1 MVIELSIREMEPFP
15 LCDDKIY
22 FNNAVIGAVPES
34 TIKVVEEYWGD
45 YAKTIRGE
53 SDWGE
58 GLSKYTEKKR
68 NSKRLFAE
76 ILGARETEVAFLPN
90 ASTGMNTAFS
100 MIPFRRGQNV
110 VLTDLSFPMCAAVAN
125 KQREKGAEPRF
136 IRHSGGVVETEQWMK
151 AIDDDTAAVMVDQ
164 AGWFNGFLHEVEALA
179 EAAHDHGAYLI
190 VDGTQSAGAM
200 RWDTRGKGVDFLATS
215 CYKWLYGG
223 PYNNSVGF
231 FYMRDEIV
239 DELQPDYVGGQ
250 TLPDEQELRN
260 VTDGFDVY
268 DFKPKKG
275 LSRIEIYSQAEG
287 PYVAVENS
295 MRLLLRF
302 GLDRVERQIKRV
314 DTKIIDGLLEMGV
327 ELQTPVEEGRRIY
340 LNAVI
345 PEYKK
350 VCDALAKE
358 GIHVSPRVGGLR
370 ISPGAYNTVDE
381 AERFL
386 EALRRHV

>member
-1 MVIELSIREMEPFP
+1 MSIKEMEPFP
-15 LCDDKIY
+15 LCEDKIY

-34 TIKVVEEYWGD
+34 TIKVVEAYWGD
-45 YAKTIRGE
+45 YAKTVRGE
-53 SDWGE
+53 ADWGE
-58 GLSKYTEKKR
+58 GLSKYRERKR

-76 ILGARETEVAFLPN
+76 ILGAKETEVAFLPN
-90 ASTGMNTAFS
+90 ASTGMNTAFG

-110 VLTDLSFPMCAAVAN
+110 VLTDLSFPMCATVAN
-125 KQREKGAEPRF
+125 KQREKGVEPRF

-164 AGWFNGFLHEVEALA
+164 AGWFNGFLHDVEALA
-179 EAAHDHGAYLI
+179 EAAHDHGAYLV
-190 VDGTQSAGAM
+190 VDGTQSAGAI
-200 RWDTRGKGVDFLATS
+200 RWDIRGKGVDFLATS

-250 TLPDEQELRN
+250 TLPDEQEQRN

-295 MRLLLRF
+295 MKLLLRF
-302 GLDRVERQIKRV
+302 GLDKVERQIKRV

-327 ELQTPVEEGRRIY
+327 ELQTPVEEERRIY

-345 PEYKK
+345 PDYKK
-350 VCDALAKE
+350 VCDALARE

-370 ISPGAYNTVDE
+370 ISPGAYNTVEE
-381 AERFL
+381 AEGFL
-386 EALRRHV
+386 EALRRQV

>member
-1 MVIELSIREMEPFP
+1 LSIREMEPFP
-15 LCDDKIY
+15 FCEGKIY

-34 TIKVVEEYWGD
+34 TVRVVEEYWRD
-45 YAKTIRGE
+45 YVEIL
-53 SDWGE
+53 WGE
-58 GLSKYTEKKR
+58 TDLDTGLSKYGEKKV

-76 ILGARETEVAFLPN
+76 IIGARESEVAFLPN
-90 ASTGMNTAFS
+90 ASTGMNTAFG
-100 MIPFRRGQNV
+100 MIPFRRGQNL

-125 KQREKGAEPRF
+125 KQREKGVEPRF
-136 IRHSGGVVETEQWMK
+136 IRHRGGVVETEQWMD
-151 AIDDDTAAVMVDQ
+151 AIDDDTAAVILDQ
-164 AGWFNGFLHEVEALA
+164 AGWFNGYLHDVEAIA
-179 EAAHDHGAYLI
+179 GAAHDYGAYLI
-190 VDGTQSAGAM
+190 VDGTQSTGAI
-200 RWDTRGKGVDFLATS
+200 RWDIHCKGVDFLATS

-239 DELQPDYVGGQ
+239 DELQPEYVGGQ
-250 TLPDEQELRN
+250 TLPDEQEQRN

-268 DFKPKKG
+268 DLKPKKG

-314 DTKIIDGLLEMGV
+314 DTKIVDGLLEMGV
-327 ELQTPVEEGRRIY
+327 ELQTPVEEERRIY
-340 LNAVI
+340 LNAAV
-345 PEYKK
+345 PDYKR
-350 VCDALAKE
+350 VCDSLAE
-358 GIHVSPRVGGLR
+358 ENIHVSPRVGGLR

-386 EALRRHV
+386 EALRRLA

>member
-1 MVIELSIREMEPFP
+1 MEPFP
-15 LCDDKIY
+15 LCEGKIY

-34 TIKVVEEYWGD
+34 TIRVVEEYWRD
-45 YAKTIRGE
+45 YAEALRGE
-53 SDWGE
+53 ADLDTS
-58 GLSKYTEKKR
+58 LSKYVERKI

-76 ILGARETEVAFLPN
+76 VIGAKESEVAFLPN
-90 ASTGMNTAFS
+90 ASTGMNTAFG
-100 MIPFRRGQNV
+100 MIPFRRGQNL

-125 KQREKGAEPRF
+125 KQRGKGVEPRF
-136 IRHSGGVVETEQWMK
+136 IKHSGGVVEAEQWEE

-164 AGWFNGFLHEVEALA
+164 AGWFNGYLHDVEAIVDV
-179 EAAHDHGAYLI
+179 AHDHGAYLI
-190 VDGTQSAGAM
+190 VDGTQSAGAI
-200 RWDTRGKGVDFLATS
+200 RWDIRGKGVDFLATS

-239 DELQPDYVGGQ
+239 DELQPEYVGGQ
-250 TLPDEQELRN
+250 TLPDEQGLRN

-268 DFKPKKG
+268 DLKPKKG

-314 DTKIIDGLLEMGV
+314 DTVIVEGLLEMGV
-327 ELQTPVEEGRRIY
+327 GLQTPVEEERRLY
-340 LNAVI
+340 LNAAV
-345 PEYKK
+345 PDYEK
-350 VCDALAKE
+350 VCDSLAE
-358 GIHVSPRVGGLR
+358 EDIHVSPRVGGLR
-370 ISPGAYNTVDE
+370 ISPGAYNTIDE

-386 EALRRHV
+386 EALNRLV

>member
-1 MVIELSIREMEPFP
+1 VITLSIREIEPFP
-15 LCDDKIY
+15 LCEGKIY
-22 FNNAVIGAVPES
+22 FNNSVIGAVPES
-34 TIKVVEEYWGD
+34 TIRVVEGYWRD
-45 YAKTIRGE
+45 YAEIMRGE
-53 SDWGE
+53 ADGE
-58 GLSKYTEKKR
+58 ESLSKYAERKR
-68 NSKRLFAE
+68 NSKRLFSE
-76 ILGARETEVAFLPN
+76 ILGSKESEVAFLPN

-110 VLTDLSFPMCAAVAN
+110 ILTDLSFPMCAAVAN
-125 KQREKGAEPRF
+125 KQREKGVGLKF
-136 IRHSGGVVETEQWMK
+136 IKHSGGVVETDQWEK
-151 AIDDDTAAVMVDQ
+151 AIDDSTAAVMVDQ
-164 AGWFNGFLHEVEALA
+164 AGWFNGFLHDVKAIA
-179 EAAHDHGAYLI
+179 EAAHDHGAYLV
-190 VDGTQSAGAM
+190 VDGTQSAGAI
-200 RWDTRGKGVDFLATS
+200 RWDIRGKGVDFLATS

-268 DFKPKKG
+268 DLKPKKG

-302 GLDRVERQIKRV
+302 SLDRVERQIKRV
-314 DTKIIDGLLEMGV
+314 DTEIVEGLLEMGV
-327 ELQTPVEEGRRIY
+327 ELQTPVEEERRIY

-345 PEYKK
+345 PNYKK
-350 VCDALAKE
+350 VCEALAGE

>member
-1 MVIELSIREMEPFP
+1 MSIMEMEPFP
-15 LCDDKIY
+15 LCEGKIY

-34 TIKVVEEYWGD
+34 TIRVVEEYWRD
-45 YAKTIRGE
+45 YAETLRGE
-53 SDWGE
+53 ADLEDGM
-58 GLSKYTEKKR
+58 SKYVERKL

-76 ILGARETEVAFLPN
+76 VLGARESEVAFLPN
-90 ASTGMNTAFS
+90 ASTGMNTAFG
-100 MIPFRRGQNV
+100 MIPFRRGQNL

-125 KQREKGAEPRF
+125 KQREKGVEPRF
-136 IRHSGGVVETEQWMK
+136 IRHSGGVVEIDQWEE

-164 AGWFNGFLHEVEALA
+164 AGWFNGFLHDVEAIT

-200 RWDTRGKGVDFLATS
+200 SWDIRSKGVDFLATS

-239 DELQPDYVGGQ
+239 DELQPEYVGGQ

-268 DFKPKKG
+268 DLKPKKG

-314 DTKIIDGLLEMGV
+314 DTVIVEGLLEMGV
-327 ELQTPVEEGRRIY
+327 ELQTPVEEERRIF
-340 LNAVI
+340 LNTAV

-350 VCDALAKE
+350 VCDSLAE
-358 GIHVSPRVGGLR
+358 EDIHVSPRVGGLR

-386 EALRRHV
+386 ETLSRLI

>member
-1 MVIELSIREMEPFP
+1 MEPFP
-15 LCDDKIY
+15 LCEGKIY

-34 TIKVVEEYWGD
+34 TIRVAEEYWRD
-45 YAKTIRGE
+45 YAKTLRGE
-53 SDWGE
+53 ADLDT
-58 GLSKYTEKKR
+58 GLSKYKERKM

-76 ILGARETEVAFLPN
+76 IIGARESEVAFLPN
-90 ASTGMNTAFS
+90 ASTGMNTAFG
-100 MIPFRRGQNV
+100 MIPFRRGQNL

-125 KQREKGAEPRF
+125 KQREKGVEPRF
-136 IRHSGGVVETEQWMK
+136 IRHSRGIVETEQWEEV
-151 AIDDDTAAVMVDQ
+151 INDDTAAVMVDQ
-164 AGWFNGFLHEVEALA
+164 AGWFNGYLHDVEAIA
-179 EAAHDHGAYLI
+179 DAAHDHGAYLV
-190 VDGTQSAGAM
+190 VDGTQSAGAL
-200 RWDTRGKGVDFLATS
+200 RWDIRGKGVDFLATS

-239 DELQPDYVGGQ
+239 DELQPEYVGGQ

-268 DFKPKKG
+268 DLIPKKG

-314 DTKIIDGLLEMGV
+314 DTEIVEGLLELGV

-340 LNAVI
+340 LNAVV
-345 PEYKK
+345 PDYKK
-350 VCDALAKE
+350 VCDGLAKQN
-358 GIHVSPRVGGLR
+358 IHVSPRVGGLR

-381 AERFL
+381 AEMFL
-386 EALRRHV
+386 EALGRRV

>member
-1 MVIELSIREMEPFP
+1 MSIREMEPFP
-15 LCDDKIY
+15 LCEDKIY

-34 TIKVVEEYWGD
+34 TIKVVEDYWRD
-45 YAKTIRGE
+45 YAKTVRGE
-53 SDWGE
+53 ADLGE
-58 GLSKYTEKKR
+58 GLSKYTDRKR

-76 ILGARETEVAFLPN
+76 ILGARESEVAFLPN
-90 ASTGMNTAFS
+90 ASTGMNTAFG

-110 VLTDLSFPMCAAVAN
+110 VLTDLSFPMCATVAN
-125 KQREKGAEPRF
+125 RQREKGVEPRF
-136 IRHSGGVVETEQWMK
+136 IRHSGGVVETEQWTK
-151 AIDDDTAAVMVDQ
+151 AIDDDTAVVMVDQ
-164 AGWFNGFLHEVEALA
+164 AGWFNGFLHDVEAIA
-179 EAAHDHGAYLI
+179 EAAHDHGAYLV
-190 VDGTQSAGAM
+190 VDGTQSAGAI
-200 RWDTRGKGVDFLATS
+200 RWDIRGKGVDFLATS

-250 TLPDEQELRN
+250 TLPDEQEDRN

-268 DFKPKKG
+268 DYKPKKG

-302 GLDRVERQIKRV
+302 GLDRVERQIRRV
-314 DTKIIDGLLEMGV
+314 DTRIIDGLLEMGV
-327 ELQTPVEEGRRIY
+327 ELQTPVEEERRIY
-340 LNAVI
+340 LNAVV
-345 PEYKK
+345 PDYKN
-350 VCDALAKE
+350 VCDALTRE
-358 GIHVSPRVGGLR
+358 GVHVSPRVGGLR

>member
-1 MVIELSIREMEPFP
+1 MEPFP
-15 LCDDKIY
+15 LCEGKIY

-34 TIKVVEEYWGD
+34 TIRAVEDYWMD
-45 YAKTIRGE
+45 YAKTMRGE
-53 SDWGE
+53 ADLGE
-58 GLSKYTEKKR
+58 GLSKYTERKR
-68 NSKRLFAE
+68 NSRRLFAE
-76 ILGARETEVAFLPN
+76 VLGARESEVAFLPN
-90 ASTGMNTAFS
+90 ASTGVNTAFG
-100 MIPFRRGQNV
+100 MIPFRRGQNL
-110 VLTDLSFPMCAAVAN
+110 VLSDLSFPMCAAVAN
-125 KQREKGAEPRF
+125 RQREKGVEPRF
-136 IRHSGGVVETEQWMK
+136 IRHSGGVVETEQWGE

-164 AGWFNGFLHEVEALA
+164 AGWFNGFLHDVEALA
-179 EAAHDHGAYLI
+179 EAAHDHGAYLV
-190 VDGTQSAGAM
+190 VDGTQSTGAL
-200 RWDTRGKGVDFLATS
+200 RWDIRDKGVDFLATS

-250 TLPDEQELRN
+250 TLPDEQEQRN

-268 DFKPKKG
+268 DLKPKKG

-314 DTKIIDGLLEMGV
+314 DTRIIDGLLEMGV
-327 ELQTPVEEGRRIY
+327 ELQTPVDEARRIY
-340 LNAVI
+340 LNAVV
-345 PEYKK
+345 PDYKN
-350 VCDALAKE
+350 VCDALARE
-358 GIHVSPRVGGLR
+358 GVHVSPRVGGLR

-386 EALRRHV
+386 EALRRHVQPL

>member
-1 MVIELSIREMEPFP
+1 MEPFP
-15 LCDDKIY
+15 LCEDKIY

-34 TIKVVEEYWGD
+34 TIKVVEDYWGD
-45 YAKTIRGE
+45 YAKTVRGE
-53 SDWGE
+53 ADWGE
-58 GLSKYTEKKR
+58 GLSKYGERKR
-68 NSKRLFAE
+68 NSKRLFAK
-76 ILGARETEVAFLPN
+76 ILGAKETEVAFLPN
-90 ASTGMNTAFS
+90 ASTGMNTAFG

-110 VLTDLSFPMCAAVAN
+110 VLTDLSFPMCATVAN
-125 KQREKGAEPRF
+125 KQREKGVEPRF

-164 AGWFNGFLHEVEALA
+164 AGWFNGFLHDVEALA
-179 EAAHDHGAYLI
+179 EAAHGHGAYLV
-190 VDGTQSAGAM
+190 VDGTQSAGAI
-200 RWDTRGKGVDFLATS
+200 RWDIRGEGVDFLATS

-250 TLPDEQELRN
+250 TLPDEQEQRN
-260 VTDGFDVY
+260 VTDGFDIY

-295 MRLLLRF
+295 MKLLLRF

-327 ELQTPVEEGRRIY
+327 ELQTPVEEERRIY

-345 PEYKK
+345 PDYKK
-350 VCDALAKE
+350 VCDALARE

-370 ISPGAYNTVDE
+370 ISPGAYNTVEE

-386 EALRRHV
+386 EALRKHV